1 MKLDITEKPGK
12 QKWWL
17 RKINLKLLFT
27 QLLCDCLP
35 LINTR
40 FEQAVAEALALTDK
54 AVYPMRPHEDV
65 PLSLTSYRAKSR
77 TRMLVMQ
84 HLTQFMISDN
94 SKAFVM
100 CEVQKH
106 SYASLS
112 VGCTAQTN
120 DIKIY

>member
-1 MKLDITEKPGK
+1 M
-12 QKWWL
+12 
-17 RKINLKLLFT
+17 
-27 QLLCDCLP
+27 
-35 LINTR
+35 
-40 FEQAVAEALALTDK
+40 AEALALTDK
-54 AVYPMRPHEDV
+54 AVYPMRIDEDV
-65 PLSLTSYRAKSR
+65 PLS

-84 HLTQFMISDN
+84 HLTQFTISDN

-120 DIKIY
+120 DIKIYWEVKEAETVSPN